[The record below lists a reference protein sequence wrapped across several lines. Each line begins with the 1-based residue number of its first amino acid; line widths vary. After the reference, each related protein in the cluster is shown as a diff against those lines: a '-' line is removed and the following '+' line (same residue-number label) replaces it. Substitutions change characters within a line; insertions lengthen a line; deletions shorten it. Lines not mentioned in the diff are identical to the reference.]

1 MTRRNHNAYAAV
13 LTLLAVFFAFL
24 AFTPESRADGAKQAF
39 SARSIEGRWGFSGE
53 FGMIVPPAVAQPVP
67 TAALGIVV
75 FDGKGGCAVTSI
87 TNINGTIAGPLT
99 SHTCTYSVNAD
110 GTGSSIAEFPGQPP
124 ATVAFVI
131 VDRNRE
137 IRFIN
142 TNAIVAGFT
151 ARRQ

>member
-1 MTRRNHNAYAAV
+1 MTRRNHNAYRTV
-13 LTLLAVFFAFL
+13 LTLLATLFVFL
-24 AFTPESRADGAKQAF
+24 ALTPASRADGAKQAF

-53 FGMIVPPAVAQPVP
+53 FGMIVPPAAAQPAP
-67 TAALGIVV
+67 TAAIGIVV
-75 FDGKGGCAVTSI
+75 FDGKGGCTVTSI
-87 TNINGTIAGPLT
+87 TNVNGTIAGPLT

-110 GTGSSIAEFPGQPP
+110 GTGTSVAEFAGQPP

-151 ARRQ
+151 AKRQ